1 MEPAASPP
9 GAAKPPVDAMP
20 APGEATG
27 MPGRRNGLV
36 GARAISSGLAQA
48 LGQIE
53 AIGRRFYVAGRG
65 ADTGD
70 MADQVFSAFEV
81 H

>member
-1 MEPAASPP
+1 
-9 GAAKPPVDAMP
+9 
-20 APGEATG
+20 

-53 AIGRRFYVAGRG
+53 AIGRRFYFAGRG